1 MPLYTTSGQQSDEDI
16 PVFVVLFKSSGHPV
30 ECQKMINSNFAMY
43 PVNYMFLF
51 HEDHDTVVEY
61 RLYEKK

>member
-1 MPLYTTSGQQSDEDI
+1 MTTPLNAEKTI
-16 PVFVVLFKSSGHPV
+16 KNNL
-30 ECQKMINSNFAMY
+30 AMY